1 MAKQKGDSEGL
12 AELISGLA
20 KQVLPN
26 PGILPS
32 DQIEKPIRAGSKA
45 VADRICEYIDPMW
58 AGAIIL
64 GGYLLYEKS
73 KQDTANAIAASQVQT
88 PQMYP
93 PQTQYAGMGC
103 AGGGVEQDT
112 ETPVRETGGVAG
124 GPPNGWGPDAGKGAG
139 KTKVSY
145 TYSQSAANRARGGR

>member
-26 PGILPS
+26 PGIPS

-93 PQTQYAGMGC
+93 PQAQYAGMGC
-103 AGGGVEQDT
+103 APEDSG

-124 GPPNGWGPDAGKGAG
+124 GSPNGWGPDAGKGAG